1 MPEFLCPQGVGSAAT
16 RVARRLF
23 LFLPVV
29 LLVACGGG
37 LGQQDDNGTL
47 VIQGALIFTSP
58 WVPPIEDGTL
68 VIIDGVIEAVG
79 SRGQVRIPPNAM
91 LLDGTNHSILAG
103 FWNAHVQIDDEIL
116 AAAAGA
122 PAEELQSLLWE
133 RFTRFGYSTIV
144 ETSRSRE
151 ELAPL
156 VSRIDSG
163 EVMGPR
169 ILMVAGLDVPGV
181 YFPDPLAFPWSGE
194 ILSGL
199 IGGDI
204 SLVTAI
210 ELQRRAA
217 TLLHNGDLD
226 IVTASMDAALSELR
240 PFVDR
245 GGRLLFGTG
254 AGYIDQYDPLS
265 EHLLLE
271 DAGIPFAARLAALT
285 SEPSFRFGLDY
296 LGAVEPG
303 MVADIILVDGDPEA
317 DITSLARIRL
327 VLREGRTIF
336 W

>member
-1 MPEFLCPQGVGSAAT
+1 MPT
-16 RVARRLF
+16 RRLCF
-23 LFLPVV
+23 GLSTL

-37 LGQQDDNGTL
+37 VGQEEDNGTL
-47 VIQGALIFTSP
+47 VIQGATIFTSP
-58 WVPPIEDGTL
+58 GVPPIENGTI
-68 VIIDGVIEAVG
+68 VVIDGVIESVG
-79 SRGQVRIPPNAM
+79 SRDQVRIPPNAL
-91 LLDGTNHSILAG
+91 LLDGTNHSLLAG
-103 FWNAHVQIDDEIL
+103 FWNSHVQIDDEIL

-122 PAEELQSLLWE
+122 PAEELQALLWE

-144 ETSRSRE
+144 ETSLSRE
-151 ELAPL
+151 ELAAL
-156 VSRIDSG
+156 VSRFDSG

-169 ILMVAGLDVPGV
+169 ILVVGGLDVPGV
-181 YFPDPLAFPWSGE
+181 YFPDPMAFPWTGE
-194 ILSGL
+194 FLSGL

-204 SLVTAI
+204 ALVSGI

-226 IVTASMDAALSELR
+226 AVSNSMDAALSELR
-240 PFVDR
+240 PFEDR
-245 GGRLLFGTG
+245 GGRILFGTG
-254 AGYIDQYDPLS
+254 SGYIDQYDPIS

-271 DAGIPFAARLAALT
+271 DAGVSFATRLAALT
-285 SEPSFRFGLDY
+285 SEPAIRFGLDF

-303 MVADIILVDGDPEA
+303 MVADLVLVDGDPEA